1 MNNQIY
7 IKDNA
12 LSKEFCEKMIEEFHQ
27 NVWMQTPGQ
36 STEGV
41 DTSIKDSTDISF
53 YWNSTQDFFY
63 VRSVLATEMIKWQEE
78 NPGLYNLQEWDVQD
92 GGNVQHYKPGGGYHH
107 LHSEWSFH
115 NEEHAKRIGAW
126 MFFLN
131 DIKEGGGTEFPQQDF
146 IVEPKQGRLVLFPA
160 YWTHLHKG
168 QVAPNED
175 KYIITGWF
183 GVT

>member
-1 MNNQIY
+1 MDNQIY

-12 LSKEFCEKMIEEFHQ
+12 LSKEFCEKMIKGFHQ
-27 NVWMQTPGQ
+27 HTWMQSAGA
-36 STEGV
+36 SALGV

-53 YWNSTQDFFY
+53 DWGDSKDFFY
-63 VRSVLATEMIKWQEE
+63 VRSVLVDAMVEWQEA
-78 NPGLYNLQEWDVQD
+78 NPGLQHLQEWGCQE
-92 GGNVQHYKPGGGYHH
+92 GGNIQHYKPGGGYHL
-107 LHSEWSFH
+107 LHSEWSFCQ
-115 NEEHAKRIGAW
+115 EDHAKRIGAW

-131 DIKEGGGTEFPQQDF
+131 DVKDGGGTIFPQQDF
-146 IVEPKQGRLVLFPA
+146 IAEPKQGRLVLFPA